1 MNLFVTK
8 SKWIS
13 ALSGLLITVFL
24 SQAPAYA
31 DKLYPVDEA
40 KQDPSFK
47 AFRDQLFV
55 AIKKRDSKFILN
67 SLDPNISVSFGVCG
81 EGVKCFREY
90 WQLNQPNNSQL
101 WSTLSNVLALGGSF
115 ETSGS
120 EKYFCAP
127 YVSANFPAKVNGEQ
141 LEGVHEYAAII
152 GQNVNVRSRPNL
164 NAPIIASLSYDI
176 VKLDQSSNINNQ
188 GWFKII
194 APTPG
199 YVSSKFVRSPF
210 DYRACFKKSN
220 GKWLMTALVA
230 GD

>member
-1 MNLFVTK
+1 MNPFATK
-8 SKWIS
+8 YKWIS
-13 ALSGLLITVFL
+13 ALSGLLITGFL

-31 DKLYPVDEA
+31 DKLYPVDEG
-40 KQDPSFK
+40 KKEPSFK
-47 AFRDQLFV
+47 AFREQLFA
-55 AIKKRDSKFILN
+55 AIKKRDSNFILN

-101 WSTLSNVLALGGSF
+101 WDTLSNVLALGGSF
-115 ETSGS
+115 ETSGG

-127 YVSANFPAKVNGEQ
+127 YVYANFPAKVNGEQ
-141 LEGVHEYAAII
+141 LMGVHEYGAII
-152 GQNVNVRSRPNL
+152 GHNVNLRLRPNL
-164 NAPIIASLSYDI
+164 NAPIITSLSYDI
-176 VKLDQSSNINNQ
+176 VKIDQSSSTDTQ

-199 YVSSKFVRSPF
+199 YVYNKFVRTPF

-220 GKWLMTALVA
+220 GKWVMTALVA